1 MTKPNAELTPEQAR
15 LLAQFVQSLGDI
27 EHVVVV
33 FERDGH
39 TAIISG
45 KRVNGFP
52 MPKAVA

>member
-27 EHVVVV
+27 ENVVVV
-33 FERDGH
+33 YERDGH
-39 TAIISG
+39 TAIICG
-45 KRVNGFP
+45 KRVSGFP